1 MRAEGSSDTSGRTQ
15 AQEGIAGLT
24 RTDHAAVNHAAA
36 NHATAS
42 HGATSRT
49 CACANIAP
57 CGAGHSFGRAGSVYR
72 TGGSKPLS
80 AGKLILVDGSSYLYR
95 AFHALPPLSN
105 SKGEPTGAV
114 LGVLNMLNKMIKE
127 EAPQRIAVVFD
138 APGRTFRDD
147 LFDQYKAHRT
157 PMPDDLR
164 SQVQPLL
171 DVVAAMGLPLLRVPG
186 VEADDVIGTLAKQGA
201 AAGYEV
207 LISTGDKDMAQL
219 VGPQVGLINTMSNTR
234 LDRAGVKAKFDV
246 FPEQIVDYLA
256 LVGDSSDNIPGIAG
270 VGPKTASKWLN
281 QYQTLDGLIARAAD
295 VGGKVGENLRSGF
308 ELLELSRKLATID
321 TALSLE
327 ISAEG
332 LTAGAPDL
340 PRLRELYTRLELR
353 SLLKALGSD
362 TAAVPGA
369 AAAGTQTATLPVAGP
384 PAAARNYQQI
394 TSQAALDEW
403 LVKLA
408 AAPLISFATE
418 TDNLDYMQARLVG
431 LSFAIAP
438 GEAAYL
444 PIGHDYT
451 GAPEQLPR
459 DKVLAAL
466 RPLLEDPA
474 RPKVGHNQ
482 KYDIHILANCGIA
495 FKGHCFDSMLES
507 YVFNSVA
514 ARHDRDST
522 AAKYLGVESMAFEDV
537 AGKGAKQITFNQ
549 VDVARAAEYSAAT
562 ADLTLQLHRNLWP
575 QIEALPTL
583 KSVYETIEQP
593 LVPVLFRMERTGV
606 FVDRELL
613 KIQSSELAARMLEL
627 QAQAHAEAGGAFN
640 VDSPKQ
646 LQEILFG
653 KLGIPVS
660 RKTPTG
666 QPSTAED
673 VLEELAATYP
683 LPKLILEYRGIA
695 KLKSTYTDT
704 LPEQID
710 PATGRIHTSYHQ
722 AVAATGRLS
731 STDPNLQNIPIRT
744 GEGRR
749 IRQAFIAPPGR
760 SLVAADYSQIEL
772 RIMAH
777 LSGDTSLLRAF
788 AEDRDVHQA
797 TAAEVFSTPLA
808 KVSADQ
814 RRSAKAI
821 NFGLMYGMSA
831 FGLARQLGIAR
842 GDAQKYMDLYF
853 ERYPGVKRYM
863 EETRR
868 HARESGF
875 VETVFGRRLYLPEIQ
890 SRNAALRQY
899 AERSAIN
906 APMQGTAADI
916 IKRAM
921 IEVDAWLQSSR
932 MPAQLIM
939 QVHDELVLEVADEAV
954 EAIVSQLRD
963 HMVRAA
969 NLTVPLK
976 VDVGIGRNWDEAH

>member
-1 MRAEGSSDTSGRTQ
+1 M
-15 AQEGIAGLT
+15 
-24 RTDHAAVNHAAA
+24 
-36 NHATAS
+36 
-42 HGATSRT
+42 GAR
-49 CACANIAP
+49 
-57 CGAGHSFGRAGSVYR
+57 
-72 TGGSKPLS
+72 
-80 AGKLILVDGSSYLYR
+80 KLILVDGSSYLYR
-95 AFHALPPLSN
+95 AFHALPPLST

-127 EAPQRIAVVFD
+127 ESPERIAVVFD

-147 LFDQYKAHRT
+147 LFDQYKAHRA

-171 DVVAAMGLPLLRVPG
+171 DVVAAMGLPLLRVAG
-186 VEADDVIGTLAKQGA
+186 VEADDVIGTLAVQGA
-201 AAGYEV
+201 ASGYDV

-256 LVGDSSDNIPGIAG
+256 LVGDSSDNIPGITG
-270 VGPKTASKWLN
+270 VGPKTAAKWLH
-281 QYQTLDGLIARAAD
+281 QYQSLDDLIAHAGD
-295 VGGKVGENLRSGF
+295 IGGKVGENLRG
-308 ELLELSRKLATID
+308 ELAKLELSRKLATID
-321 TALSLE
+321 TALPLE
-327 ISAEG
+327 ITAEG
-332 LTAGAPDL
+332 LAAGTPDVS
-340 PRLRELYTRLELR
+340 RLRELYTRLELR
-353 SLLKALGSD
+353 ALLKSLTPVSGPPVE
-362 TAAVPGA
+362 AAGETVLHA
-369 AAAGTQTATLPVAGP
+369 AAPGTAKAAQPAGTQ
-384 PAAARNYQQI
+384 AAAPI
-394 TSQAALDEW
+394 AGAVVETSVVARDYHKILSQDALDAW
-403 LVKLA
+403 LVKLS
-408 AAPLISFATE
+408 AAPLMSFKAATDSPDYMRARIVGVSFA
-418 TDNLDYMQARLVG
+418 V
-431 LSFAIAP
+431 AP
-438 GEAAYL
+438 GEAAYVPL
-444 PIGHDYT
+444 GHDYP
-451 GAPEQLPR
+451 GAPEQLNR

-466 RPLLEDPA
+466 KPLLEDPA
-474 RPKVGHNQ
+474 RAKLGHHL
-482 KYDIHILANCGIA
+482 KYDAHVLAKHGIA
-495 FKGHCFDSMLES
+495 LTGQRFDSMLES
-507 YVFNSVA
+507 YVLNSVA
-514 ARHDRDST
+514 TRHDMDST
-522 AAKYLGVESMAFEDV
+522 AEKYLGVKTIAYEDI
-537 AGKGAKQITFNQ
+537 AGKGAKQITINQ
-549 VDVARAAEYSAAT
+549 VDVDRAAEYSAEA
-562 ADLTLQLHRNLWP
+562 ADLTLRLHLTLWP

-593 LVPVLFRMERTGV
+593 LVSVLYRMERTGV
-606 FVDRELL
+606 LVDRELL
-613 KIQSSELAARMLEL
+613 RVQSSELAARMLEL
-627 QAQAHAEAGGAFN
+627 QAQAHSEAGGAFN

-653 KLGIPVS
+653 KLGIPVM

-673 VLEELAATYP
+673 VLEELAVTYP
-683 LPKLILEYRGIA
+683 LPKLILEYRGVA

-744 GEGRR
+744 REGRR
-749 IRQAFIAPPGR
+749 IRQAFVAPPGS

-777 LSGDTSLLRAF
+777 LSGDASLLQAF

-797 TAAEVFSTPLA
+797 TAAEVFATPLEA
-808 KVSADQ
+808 VSADQ

-831 FGLARQLGIAR
+831 FGLARQLGIGR
-842 GDAQKYMDLYF
+842 GEAQKYMDLYF

-868 HARESGF
+868 QARETGY

-890 SRNAALRQY
+890 SRNQALRQY

-921 IEVDAWLQSSR
+921 IDVDGWLQSSR
-932 MPAQLIM
+932 VPAQLIM
-939 QVHDELVLEVADEAV
+939 QVHDELVLEVADQAV
-954 EAIVSQLRD
+954 EAIVAQLRT
-963 HMVRAA
+963 HMAQAA
-969 NLTVPLK
+969 KLRVPLK